1 MRTPAGVIGLGV
13 RGIAIAL
20 LALVLSACSRTVTW
34 EEEVP
39 LNTGETIWIERSMPW
54 EIRGSQGNPYDLG
67 MRPTRVQTIRFKYKS
82 KEYVYVGR
90 AGIRWIAIS
99 PTTHQPV
106 LVAPA
111 SSYGWDSEH
120 SYLCTVPH
128 YVQLMPDTTGREW
141 SWPAHIEPWLL
152 HLPANVM
159 AVIPALKEQR
169 QHRYTQAD
177 KAQRD
182 ASSLLR
188 NPPSAHILP
197 DYRESG
203 CLRTFGSG
211 SRQPGETK

>member
-1 MRTPAGVIGLGV
+1 MTTWMRAIALCTSGL
-13 RGIAIAL
+13 AIAL
-20 LALVLSACSRTVTW
+20 LAVVLSGCSRTVTW

-67 MRPTRVQTIRFKYKS
+67 MRPTRVQTIRFQYRS

-90 AGIRWIAIS
+90 AGIRWIAVS
-99 PTTHQPV
+99 PATKQPV

-111 SSYGWDSEH
+111 SSFGWDLEN

-128 YVQLMPDTTGREW
+128 YVQLVPDATGKQW
-141 SWPAHIEPWLL
+141 SWPEHVEPWLFG
-152 HLPANVM
+152 LPANVM

-169 QHRYTQAD
+169 QRRYTRAD
-177 KAQRD
+177 IVRRD
-182 ASSLLR
+182 EPSLLHD
-188 NPPSAHILP
+188 PISARIQS

-203 CLRTFGSG
+203 CLHKFGS
-211 SRQPGETK
+211 